1 MADVDRIREMEDAV
15 VALRREA
22 VETLARQEEL
32 RSQLAALRVRAGLV
46 EREASRALEHAEERR
61 AHQIVYLE
69 LRALGRRDLLQ
80 QELAEAR
87 RRTVRLLDDAAR
99 LDDCVRQ
106 ARQTAGV

>member
-1 MADVDRIREMEDAV
+1 MADVDRIREMEVAV

-32 RSQLAALRVRAGLV
+32 RSQLAALRLRAGLV